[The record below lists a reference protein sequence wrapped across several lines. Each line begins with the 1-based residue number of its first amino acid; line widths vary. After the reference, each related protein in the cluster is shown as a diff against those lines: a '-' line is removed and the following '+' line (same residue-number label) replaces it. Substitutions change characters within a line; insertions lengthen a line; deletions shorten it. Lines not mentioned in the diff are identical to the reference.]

1 MAESRQRESS
11 HTANQSKQSEEQQ
24 ADERMRETLLKADTF
39 TNAPKVSRKTT
50 TKEERE
56 VIAKQQEEEHKEA
69 EKLAK
74 TATKGAIGRWWTR
87 VQSGPNKVTFAMAVV
102 ALGVVYG
109 DIGTS
114 PLYTMQTFLAG
125 QGGIQAVRA
134 RVGGVRCDV
143 LPFQHLADSLR
154 QAFFILDQQ

>member
-11 HTANQSKQSEEQQ
+11 HTANQSKQSQEQQ

-39 TNAPKVSRKTT
+39 TNAPKVSRKTS

-87 VQSGPNKVTFAMAVV
+87 VQSGPNKVTFTMAVV

-114 PLYTMQTFLAG
+114 PLYTMQTFLNG
-125 QGGIQAVRA
+125 QGGIQNAVPRILVDHANHHREIRA
-134 RVGGVRCDV
+134 DRHAHR
-143 LPFQHLADSLR
+143 
-154 QAFFILDQQ
+154 